1 MPELRRLRYAV
12 AVADELNFTRAAE
25 RLGVSQQVLS
35 EQIRRLEDEL
45 GLQVFD
51 RTTRQVRVTSHGRQ
65 ILDEARAVVGAAD
78 ALRDRARRLA
88 SAQAG
93 VVRLG
98 YSRSTAF
105 DTAPRLVSAVTE
117 ARPDLRVEVR
127 EVPSRQLPQA
137 VRDGDVDVALSR
149 WADDTDQ
156 LFAHTL
162 RRLRSGMILRA
173 GDALAGR
180 AEVALGDLAGRSL
193 VMHRRED
200 APARHHATLA
210 ACAEAGV
217 EPEIVTARLP
227 FDPLFT
233 DVAEGRGVQI
243 ASESI
248 RGALPAGL
256 TWVPLASG
264 PRAAG
269 GPALGPC
276 AGASGAR
283 CGPRRGPGL
292 GRRAAV
298 SAQGLQRAQCA
309 GSVARSPSSRG
320 RGRRRAQRA
329 QPSTSTATQSV
340 GAAHAAHGRPR
351 SAATAP

>member
-1 MPELRRLRYAV
+1 VPELRRLRYAV

-105 DTAPRLVSAVTE
+105 DTAPLVSAVTE
-117 ARPDLRVEVR
+117 ARPELRVEVR
-127 EVPSRQLPQA
+127 EVPSRQLPQS

-162 RRLRSGMILRA
+162 RRLRSGVILRA

-200 APARHHATLA
+200 APARHDATLA

-217 EPEIVTARLP
+217 EPEIVTSRLP

-264 PRAAG
+264 VLEQRVDLLWDPARAH
-269 GPALGPC
+269 PARDAFLDEARAW
-276 AGASGAR
+276 AGA
-283 CGPRRGPGL
+283 
-292 GRRAAV
+292 
-298 SAQGLQRAQCA
+298 QR
-309 GSVARSPSSRG
+309 
-320 RGRRRAQRA
+320 
-329 QPSTSTATQSV
+329 
-340 GAAHAAHGRPR
+340 
-351 SAATAP
+351 

>member
-1 MPELRRLRYAV
+1 VPELRRLRYAV

-105 DTAPRLVSAVTE
+105 DTAPLVSAVTE
-117 ARPDLRVEVR
+117 ARPELRVEVR
-127 EVPSRQLPQA
+127 EVPSRRLPQA

-149 WADDTDQ
+149 WAHDTDQ

-162 RRLRSGMILRA
+162 RRLRSGVILRA

-180 AEVALGDLAGRSL
+180 AKVALGDLAGRSL

-200 APARHHATLA
+200 APARHDATLA

-264 PRAAG
+264 VLEQRVDLLWDPARAH
-269 GPALGPC
+269 PARDAFLDEARAW
-276 AGASGAR
+276 AGA
-283 CGPRRGPGL
+283 
-292 GRRAAV
+292 
-298 SAQGLQRAQCA
+298 QR
-309 GSVARSPSSRG
+309 
-320 RGRRRAQRA
+320 
-329 QPSTSTATQSV
+329 
-340 GAAHAAHGRPR
+340 
-351 SAATAP
+351 

>member
-1 MPELRRLRYAV
+1 VPELRRLRYAV

-88 SAQAG
+88 SAQ
-93 VVRLG
+93 
-98 YSRSTAF
+98 
-105 DTAPRLVSAVTE
+105 
-117 ARPDLRVEVR
+117 
-127 EVPSRQLPQA
+127 
-137 VRDGDVDVALSR
+137 RDGDVDVALSR
-149 WADDTDQ
+149 WTDDTDQ
-156 LFAHTL
+156 LFTHTL
-162 RRLRSGMILRA
+162 RRLRCGVILRA

-200 APARHHATLA
+200 APARHDATLA

-264 PRAAG
+264 VLEQRVDLLWDPARAH
-269 GPALGPC
+269 PARDAFLDAARAW
-276 AGASGAR
+276 AGA
-283 CGPRRGPGL
+283 
-292 GRRAAV
+292 
-298 SAQGLQRAQCA
+298 QR
-309 GSVARSPSSRG
+309 
-320 RGRRRAQRA
+320 
-329 QPSTSTATQSV
+329 
-340 GAAHAAHGRPR
+340 
-351 SAATAP
+351 

>member
-1 MPELRRLRYAV
+1 VAELRRLRYAV
-12 AVADELNFTRAAE
+12 AVADELNFTRAAA

-105 DTAPRLVSAVTE
+105 DTAPLVSAVTE
-117 ARPDLRVEVR
+117 ARPELRVEVR

-137 VRDGDVDVALSR
+137 ARDGDVDVALSR

-162 RRLRSGMILRA
+162 RRLRSGVILRA

-200 APARHHATLA
+200 APARHDATLA

-217 EPEIVTARLP
+217 EPDIVTSRLP

-264 PRAAG
+264 VLEQRVDLLWDPARAH
-269 GPALGPC
+269 PARDAFLDEARAW
-276 AGASGAR
+276 AGA
-283 CGPRRGPGL
+283 
-292 GRRAAV
+292 
-298 SAQGLQRAQCA
+298 QR
-309 GSVARSPSSRG
+309 
-320 RGRRRAQRA
+320 
-329 QPSTSTATQSV
+329 
-340 GAAHAAHGRPR
+340 
-351 SAATAP
+351 

>member
-105 DTAPRLVSAVTE
+105 DTAPLVSAVTE
-117 ARPDLRVEVR
+117 ARPELRVEVR

-149 WADDTDQ
+149 WAHDTDQ

-162 RRLRSGMILRA
+162 RRLRSGVILRA

-180 AEVALGDLAGRSL
+180 AEVALGELAGRSL
-193 VMHRRED
+193 VMPRRQD
-200 APARHHATLA
+200 APARYDATVA

-256 TWVPLASG
+256 TWVQLASG
-264 PRAAG
+264 VLEQRVDLLWDPARAH
-269 GPALGPC
+269 PARDAFLDEARAW
-276 AGASGAR
+276 AGA
-283 CGPRRGPGL
+283 
-292 GRRAAV
+292 
-298 SAQGLQRAQCA
+298 QR
-309 GSVARSPSSRG
+309 
-320 RGRRRAQRA
+320 
-329 QPSTSTATQSV
+329 
-340 GAAHAAHGRPR
+340 
-351 SAATAP
+351 

>member
-12 AVADELNFTRAAE
+12 AVADELNFTRAAA

-51 RTTRQVRVTSHGRQ
+51 RTTRQVRVTPHGHQ

-105 DTAPRLVSAVTE
+105 DTAPLVSAVTE
-117 ARPDLRVEVR
+117 ARPELRVEVR

-137 VRDGDVDVALSR
+137 ARDGDVDVALSR

-162 RRLRSGMILRA
+162 RRLRSGVILRA

-200 APARHHATLA
+200 APARHDATLA

-217 EPEIVTARLP
+217 EPEIVTSRLP

-264 PRAAG
+264 VLEQRVDLLWDPARAH
-269 GPALGPC
+269 PARDAFLDEARAW
-276 AGASGAR
+276 AGA
-283 CGPRRGPGL
+283 
-292 GRRAAV
+292 
-298 SAQGLQRAQCA
+298 QR
-309 GSVARSPSSRG
+309 
-320 RGRRRAQRA
+320 
-329 QPSTSTATQSV
+329 
-340 GAAHAAHGRPR
+340 
-351 SAATAP
+351 

>member
-105 DTAPRLVSAVTE
+105 DTAPLVSAVTE
-117 ARPDLRVEVR
+117 ARPELRVEVR

-137 VRDGDVDVALSR
+137 LRDGDVDVALSR

-162 RRLRSGMILRA
+162 RRLRSGVILRA

-200 APARHHATLA
+200 APARHDATLA

-264 PRAAG
+264 VLEQRVDLLWDPARAH
-269 GPALGPC
+269 PARDAFLDEARAW
-276 AGASGAR
+276 AGA
-283 CGPRRGPGL
+283 
-292 GRRAAV
+292 
-298 SAQGLQRAQCA
+298 QR
-309 GSVARSPSSRG
+309 
-320 RGRRRAQRA
+320 
-329 QPSTSTATQSV
+329 
-340 GAAHAAHGRPR
+340 
-351 SAATAP
+351 

>member
-35 EQIRRLEDEL
+35 EQIRRLEEEL

-105 DTAPRLVSAVTE
+105 DTAPLVSAVTE
-117 ARPDLRVEVR
+117 ARPELRVEVR

-162 RRLRSGMILRA
+162 RRLRSGVILRA

-193 VMHRRED
+193 VMHRRGD
-200 APARHHATLA
+200 SPARHDATLA

-264 PRAAG
+264 VLEQRVDLLWDPARAH
-269 GPALGPC
+269 PARDAFLDEARAW
-276 AGASGAR
+276 AGA
-283 CGPRRGPGL
+283 
-292 GRRAAV
+292 
-298 SAQGLQRAQCA
+298 QR
-309 GSVARSPSSRG
+309 
-320 RGRRRAQRA
+320 
-329 QPSTSTATQSV
+329 
-340 GAAHAAHGRPR
+340 
-351 SAATAP
+351 

>member
-12 AVADELNFTRAAE
+12 AVADELNFTRAAA

-105 DTAPRLVSAVTE
+105 DTAPLVSAVTE
-117 ARPDLRVEVR
+117 ARPERRVEVR

-137 VRDGDVDVALSR
+137 VRDGDVDVALLR

-162 RRLRSGMILRA
+162 RRLRSGVILRA

-200 APARHHATLA
+200 APARHDATLA

-217 EPEIVTARLP
+217 EPEFVTSRLP

-264 PRAAG
+264 VLEQRVDLLWDPARAH
-269 GPALGPC
+269 PARDAFLDEARAW
-276 AGASGAR
+276 AGA
-283 CGPRRGPGL
+283 
-292 GRRAAV
+292 
-298 SAQGLQRAQCA
+298 QR
-309 GSVARSPSSRG
+309 
-320 RGRRRAQRA
+320 
-329 QPSTSTATQSV
+329 
-340 GAAHAAHGRPR
+340 
-351 SAATAP
+351 

>member
-1 MPELRRLRYAV
+1 M
-12 AVADELNFTRAAE
+12 
-25 RLGVSQQVLS
+25 SQQVLS

-78 ALRDRARRLA
+78 ALRDRASRLA
-88 SAQAG
+88 SARAG

-105 DTAPRLVSAVTE
+105 DTAPLVSAVTE
-117 ARPDLRVEVR
+117 ARPELRVEVR
-127 EVPSRQLPQA
+127 EVPGRQLPQA

-162 RRLRSGMILRA
+162 RRLRSGVILRA

-193 VMHRRED
+193 VMHRRQD
-200 APARHHATLA
+200 APARHDATLA

-217 EPEIVTARLP
+217 EPELVTARLP

-264 PRAAG
+264 VLEQRVDLLWDPARAH
-269 GPALGPC
+269 PARDAFLDEARRW
-276 AGASGAR
+276 AGA
-283 CGPRRGPGL
+283 
-292 GRRAAV
+292 
-298 SAQGLQRAQCA
+298 QG
-309 GSVARSPSSRG
+309 
-320 RGRRRAQRA
+320 
-329 QPSTSTATQSV
+329 
-340 GAAHAAHGRPR
+340 
-351 SAATAP
+351 

>member
-1 MPELRRLRYAV
+1 VPELRRLRYAV

-117 ARPDLRVEVR
+117 ARPELRVEVR

-162 RRLRSGMILRA
+162 RSGVILRA

-200 APARHHATLA
+200 APARHDATLA

-264 PRAAG
+264 VLEQREDLRWDPARAH
-269 GPALGPC
+269 PARDAFLDEARAW
-276 AGASGAR
+276 AGA
-283 CGPRRGPGL
+283 
-292 GRRAAV
+292 
-298 SAQGLQRAQCA
+298 QR
-309 GSVARSPSSRG
+309 
-320 RGRRRAQRA
+320 
-329 QPSTSTATQSV
+329 
-340 GAAHAAHGRPR
+340 
-351 SAATAP
+351 

>member
-93 VVRLG
+93 VVGLG

-105 DTAPRLVSAVTE
+105 DTAPLVSAVTE
-117 ARPDLRVEVR
+117 ARPELRVEVR

-162 RRLRSGMILRA
+162 RRLRSGVILRA

-200 APARHHATLA
+200 APARHDATLA

-264 PRAAG
+264 VLEQRVDLLWDPTRAH
-269 GPALGPC
+269 PARDAFLDEARAW
-276 AGASGAR
+276 AGA
-283 CGPRRGPGL
+283 
-292 GRRAAV
+292 
-298 SAQGLQRAQCA
+298 QR
-309 GSVARSPSSRG
+309 
-320 RGRRRAQRA
+320 
-329 QPSTSTATQSV
+329 
-340 GAAHAAHGRPR
+340 
-351 SAATAP
+351 

>member
-1 MPELRRLRYAV
+1 VPELRRLRYAV

-25 RLGVSQQVLS
+25 RLGVSQQLLS
-35 EQIRRLEDEL
+35 EQIRRLEVEL

-51 RTTRQVRVTSHGRQ
+51 RTTRRVRVTSHGRQ

-105 DTAPRLVSAVTE
+105 DTAPLVSAVTE
-117 ARPDLRVEVR
+117 ARPELRVEVR

-137 VRDGDVDVALSR
+137 ARDGDVDVALSR

-162 RRLRSGMILRA
+162 RRLRSGVILRA

-200 APARHHATLA
+200 APARHDATLA

-217 EPEIVTARLP
+217 EPDIVTSRLP

-264 PRAAG
+264 VLEQRVDLLWDPARAH
-269 GPALGPC
+269 PARDAFLDEARAW
-276 AGASGAR
+276 AGA
-283 CGPRRGPGL
+283 
-292 GRRAAV
+292 
-298 SAQGLQRAQCA
+298 QR
-309 GSVARSPSSRG
+309 
-320 RGRRRAQRA
+320 
-329 QPSTSTATQSV
+329 
-340 GAAHAAHGRPR
+340 
-351 SAATAP
+351 

>member
-1 MPELRRLRYAV
+1 VPELRRLRYAV

-93 VVRLG
+93 VVGLG

-105 DTAPRLVSAVTE
+105 DTAPLVSAVTV
-117 ARPDLRVEVR
+117 ARPELRVEVR

-162 RRLRSGMILRA
+162 RRLRSGVILRA

-200 APARHHATLA
+200 APARHDATLA

-264 PRAAG
+264 VLEQRVDLLWDPARAH
-269 GPALGPC
+269 PARDAFLDEARAW
-276 AGASGAR
+276 AGA
-283 CGPRRGPGL
+283 
-292 GRRAAV
+292 
-298 SAQGLQRAQCA
+298 QR
-309 GSVARSPSSRG
+309 
-320 RGRRRAQRA
+320 
-329 QPSTSTATQSV
+329 
-340 GAAHAAHGRPR
+340 
-351 SAATAP
+351 

>member
-65 ILDEARAVVGAAD
+65 ILDEARAVIEAAD

-117 ARPDLRVEVR
+117 ARPELRVEVR

-162 RRLRSGMILRA
+162 RRLRSGVILRA

-180 AEVALGDLAGRSL
+180 AEVTLGDLAGRSL

-200 APARHHATLA
+200 APARHDATLA

-233 DVAEGRGVQI
+233 DVARG
-243 ASESI
+243 
-248 RGALPAGL
+248 
-256 TWVPLASG
+256 
-264 PRAAG
+264 
-269 GPALGPC
+269 
-276 AGASGAR
+276 GASR
-283 CGPRRGPGL
+283 SRR
-292 GRRAAV
+292 
-298 SAQGLQRAQCA
+298 S
-309 GSVARSPSSRG
+309 
-320 RGRRRAQRA
+320 
-329 QPSTSTATQSV
+329 
-340 GAAHAAHGRPR
+340 R
-351 SAATAP
+351 SAARCRPG

>member
-93 VVRLG
+93 VVGLG

-105 DTAPRLVSAVTE
+105 DTAPLVSAVTV
-117 ARPDLRVEVR
+117 ARPELRVEVR

-162 RRLRSGMILRA
+162 RRLRSGVILRA

-180 AEVALGDLAGRSL
+180 AKVALGDLAGRSL

-200 APARHHATLA
+200 APARHDATLA

-264 PRAAG
+264 VLEQRVDLLWDPARAH
-269 GPALGPC
+269 PARDAFLDEARAW
-276 AGASGAR
+276 AGA
-283 CGPRRGPGL
+283 
-292 GRRAAV
+292 
-298 SAQGLQRAQCA
+298 QR
-309 GSVARSPSSRG
+309 
-320 RGRRRAQRA
+320 
-329 QPSTSTATQSV
+329 
-340 GAAHAAHGRPR
+340 
-351 SAATAP
+351 

>member
-105 DTAPRLVSAVTE
+105 DTAPLVSAVTE
-117 ARPDLRVEVR
+117 ARPELRVEVR

-137 VRDGDVDVALSR
+137 ARDGDVDVALSR

-162 RRLRSGMILRA
+162 RRLRSGVILRA

-200 APARHHATLA
+200 APARHDATLA

-217 EPEIVTARLP
+217 EPEIVTSRLP

-264 PRAAG
+264 VLEQRVDLLWDPARAH
-269 GPALGPC
+269 PARDAFLDEARAW
-276 AGASGAR
+276 AGA
-283 CGPRRGPGL
+283 
-292 GRRAAV
+292 
-298 SAQGLQRAQCA
+298 QR
-309 GSVARSPSSRG
+309 
-320 RGRRRAQRA
+320 
-329 QPSTSTATQSV
+329 
-340 GAAHAAHGRPR
+340 
-351 SAATAP
+351 

>member
-1 MPELRRLRYAV
+1 VPELRRLRYAV

-25 RLGVSQQVLS
+25 RLGVSQQLLS
-35 EQIRRLEDEL
+35 EQIRRLEVEL

-51 RTTRQVRVTSHGRQ
+51 RTTRRVRVTSHGRQ

-105 DTAPRLVSAVTE
+105 DTAPLVSAVTA
-117 ARPDLRVEVR
+117 ARPELRVEVR

-162 RRLRSGMILRA
+162 RRLRSGVILRA

-200 APARHHATLA
+200 APARHDATLA

-264 PRAAG
+264 VLEQRVDLLWDPARAH
-269 GPALGPC
+269 PARDAFLDEARAW
-276 AGASGAR
+276 AGA
-283 CGPRRGPGL
+283 
-292 GRRAAV
+292 
-298 SAQGLQRAQCA
+298 QR
-309 GSVARSPSSRG
+309 
-320 RGRRRAQRA
+320 
-329 QPSTSTATQSV
+329 
-340 GAAHAAHGRPR
+340 
-351 SAATAP
+351 

>member
-1 MPELRRLRYAV
+1 VPELRRLRYAV

-35 EQIRRLEDEL
+35 EQIRRLEVEL

-51 RTTRQVRVTSHGRQ
+51 RTTRRVRVTSHGRQ

-105 DTAPRLVSAVTE
+105 DTAPLVSAVTE
-117 ARPDLRVEVR
+117 ARPELRVEVR

-162 RRLRSGMILRA
+162 RRLRSGVILRA

-200 APARHHATLA
+200 APARHDATLA

-264 PRAAG
+264 VLEQRVDLLWDPARAH
-269 GPALGPC
+269 PARDAFLDEARAW
-276 AGASGAR
+276 AGA
-283 CGPRRGPGL
+283 
-292 GRRAAV
+292 
-298 SAQGLQRAQCA
+298 QR
-309 GSVARSPSSRG
+309 
-320 RGRRRAQRA
+320 
-329 QPSTSTATQSV
+329 
-340 GAAHAAHGRPR
+340 
-351 SAATAP
+351 

>member
-117 ARPDLRVEVR
+117 ARPELRVEVR

-162 RRLRSGMILRA
+162 RRLRSGVILRA

-193 VMHRRED
+193 VMHRED
-200 APARHHATLA
+200 APARHEATLA

-233 DVAEGRGVQI
+233 DVAEG
-243 ASESI
+243 
-248 RGALPAGL
+248 
-256 TWVPLASG
+256 
-264 PRAAG
+264 
-269 GPALGPC
+269 
-276 AGASGAR
+276 GASR
-283 CGPRRGPGL
+283 SRR
-292 GRRAAV
+292 
-298 SAQGLQRAQCA
+298 S
-309 GSVARSPSSRG
+309 
-320 RGRRRAQRA
+320 
-329 QPSTSTATQSV
+329 
-340 GAAHAAHGRPR
+340 R
-351 SAATAP
+351 SAARCRPG

>member
-105 DTAPRLVSAVTE
+105 DTAPLVSAVTE
-117 ARPDLRVEVR
+117 ARPELRVEVR

-162 RRLRSGMILRA
+162 RRLRSGVILRA

-200 APARHHATLA
+200 APARHDDTLA

-217 EPEIVTARLP
+217 EPELVTARLP

-264 PRAAG
+264 VLEQRVDLLWDPARAHPTRDAFLDE
-269 GPALGPC
+269 ARAW
-276 AGASGAR
+276 AGA
-283 CGPRRGPGL
+283 
-292 GRRAAV
+292 
-298 SAQGLQRAQCA
+298 QR
-309 GSVARSPSSRG
+309 
-320 RGRRRAQRA
+320 
-329 QPSTSTATQSV
+329 
-340 GAAHAAHGRPR
+340 
-351 SAATAP
+351 

>member
-105 DTAPRLVSAVTE
+105 DTAPLVSAVTV
-117 ARPDLRVEVR
+117 ARPELRVEVR

-162 RRLRSGMILRA
+162 RRLRSGVILRA
-173 GDALAGR
+173 GDVLAGR

-200 APARHHATLA
+200 APARHDATLA
-210 ACAEAGV
+210 ACADAGL
-217 EPEIVTARLP
+217 EPDIVTARLP

-264 PRAAG
+264 VLEQRVDLLWDPARAH
-269 GPALGPC
+269 PARDAFLDEARAW
-276 AGASGAR
+276 AGA
-283 CGPRRGPGL
+283 
-292 GRRAAV
+292 
-298 SAQGLQRAQCA
+298 QR
-309 GSVARSPSSRG
+309 
-320 RGRRRAQRA
+320 
-329 QPSTSTATQSV
+329 
-340 GAAHAAHGRPR
+340 
-351 SAATAP
+351 

>member
-1 MPELRRLRYAV
+1 VPELRRLRYAV

-105 DTAPRLVSAVTE
+105 DTAPLVSAVTE
-117 ARPDLRVEVR
+117 ARPELRVEVR

-162 RRLRSGMILRA
+162 RRLRSGVILRA

-200 APARHHATLA
+200 APARHDATLA

-217 EPEIVTARLP
+217 EPEIVTSRLP

-264 PRAAG
+264 VLEQRVDLLWDPARAH
-269 GPALGPC
+269 PARDAFLDEARAW
-276 AGASGAR
+276 AGA
-283 CGPRRGPGL
+283 
-292 GRRAAV
+292 
-298 SAQGLQRAQCA
+298 QR
-309 GSVARSPSSRG
+309 
-320 RGRRRAQRA
+320 
-329 QPSTSTATQSV
+329 
-340 GAAHAAHGRPR
+340 
-351 SAATAP
+351 

>member
-1 MPELRRLRYAV
+1 M
-12 AVADELNFTRAAE
+12 
-25 RLGVSQQVLS
+25 
-35 EQIRRLEDEL
+35 
-45 GLQVFD
+45 
-51 RTTRQVRVTSHGRQ
+51 
-65 ILDEARAVVGAAD
+65 
-78 ALRDRARRLA
+78 
-88 SAQAG
+88 
-93 VVRLG
+93 
-98 YSRSTAF
+98 
-105 DTAPRLVSAVTE
+105 
-117 ARPDLRVEVR
+117 
-127 EVPSRQLPQA
+127 PSRQLPQA

-162 RRLRSGMILRA
+162 RRLRSGVILRA
-173 GDALAGR
+173 SDALAGR

-200 APARHHATLA
+200 APARHDATLA

-256 TWVPLASG
+256 RWVPLASG
-264 PRAAG
+264 VLEARVDLLWDPARAHPSRDAFLDE
-269 GPALGPC
+269 ATLG
-276 AGASGAR
+276 AGAR
-283 CGPRRGPGL
+283 
-292 GRRAAV
+292 V

-309 GSVARSPSSRG
+309 GSPAHSPSSRG
-320 RGRRRAQRA
+320 AAADVCSACSGALKGCIVEQALGGRAPGTKAEFAVLCHLRLI
-329 QPSTSTATQSV
+329 PSSRTS
-340 GAAHAAHGRPR
+340 RR
-351 SAATAP
+351 SAGSPSRSGTTWRTMRAKRRSSSSAT

>member
-1 MPELRRLRYAV
+1 MAELRRLRYAV

-51 RTTRQVRVTSHGRQ
+51 RTTRQVRVTSQGRE
-65 ILDEARAVVGAAD
+65 ILDEARAVIGAAD
-78 ALRDRARRLA
+78 ALRERARRLA
-88 SAQAG
+88 SAQTG

-98 YSRSTAF
+98 YSRTTAF
-105 DTAPRLVSAVTE
+105 DTAPQLVSAVTE
-117 ARPDLRVEVR
+117 ARPELGVEVT

-137 VRDGDVDVALSR
+137 VRDSDVDVALLR

-156 LFAHTL
+156 LFLHTL
-162 RRLRSGMILRA
+162 RRLRSGVILRA
-173 GDALAGR
+173 GDVLAGR

-200 APARHHATLA
+200 APARYDATLA

-233 DVAEGRGVQI
+233 DVSEGRGVQI

-264 PRAAG
+264 VLEQRVDLLWDPARAH
-269 GPALGPC
+269 PARDAFLDEARAW
-276 AGASGAR
+276 AGA
-283 CGPRRGPGL
+283 
-292 GRRAAV
+292 
-298 SAQGLQRAQCA
+298 QR
-309 GSVARSPSSRG
+309 
-320 RGRRRAQRA
+320 
-329 QPSTSTATQSV
+329 
-340 GAAHAAHGRPR
+340 
-351 SAATAP
+351 

>member
-1 MPELRRLRYAV
+1 VPELRRLRYAV

-105 DTAPRLVSAVTE
+105 DTAPLVSAVTE
-117 ARPDLRVEVR
+117 ARPELRVEVR

-162 RRLRSGMILRA
+162 RRLRSGVILRA

-200 APARHHATLA
+200 APARHDATLA

-264 PRAAG
+264 VLEQRVDLLWDPARAH
-269 GPALGPC
+269 PARDAFLDEARAW
-276 AGASGAR
+276 AGA
-283 CGPRRGPGL
+283 
-292 GRRAAV
+292 
-298 SAQGLQRAQCA
+298 QR
-309 GSVARSPSSRG
+309 
-320 RGRRRAQRA
+320 
-329 QPSTSTATQSV
+329 
-340 GAAHAAHGRPR
+340 
-351 SAATAP
+351 

>member
-1 MPELRRLRYAV
+1 VPELRRLRYAV

-35 EQIRRLEDEL
+35 EQIRRLEVEL

-105 DTAPRLVSAVTE
+105 DTAPLVSAVTE
-117 ARPDLRVEVR
+117 ARPELRVEVR
-127 EVPSRQLPQA
+127 EVPSRQLPHA
-137 VRDGDVDVALSR
+137 VRDGEVDVALSR

-162 RRLRSGMILRA
+162 RRLRSGVILRA

-193 VMHRRED
+193 VMHPRED
-200 APARHHATLA
+200 APARHDATLA

-217 EPEIVTARLP
+217 EPEIVTSRLP

-264 PRAAG
+264 VLEQRVDLLWDPARAH
-269 GPALGPC
+269 PARDAFLDEARAW
-276 AGASGAR
+276 AGA
-283 CGPRRGPGL
+283 
-292 GRRAAV
+292 
-298 SAQGLQRAQCA
+298 QR
-309 GSVARSPSSRG
+309 
-320 RGRRRAQRA
+320 
-329 QPSTSTATQSV
+329 
-340 GAAHAAHGRPR
+340 
-351 SAATAP
+351 

>member
-1 MPELRRLRYAV
+1 VPELRRLRYAV

-51 RTTRQVRVTSHGRQ
+51 RTTRHVRVTSHGRQ

-105 DTAPRLVSAVTE
+105 DTAPLVSAVTE
-117 ARPDLRVEVR
+117 ARPELRVEVR

-162 RRLRSGMILRA
+162 RRLRSGVILRA

-200 APARHHATLA
+200 APARHDATLA

-217 EPEIVTARLP
+217 EPEILTARLP

-264 PRAAG
+264 VLEQRVDLLWDPARAH
-269 GPALGPC
+269 PARDAFLDEARAW
-276 AGASGAR
+276 AGA
-283 CGPRRGPGL
+283 
-292 GRRAAV
+292 
-298 SAQGLQRAQCA
+298 QR
-309 GSVARSPSSRG
+309 
-320 RGRRRAQRA
+320 
-329 QPSTSTATQSV
+329 
-340 GAAHAAHGRPR
+340 
-351 SAATAP
+351 

>member
-1 MPELRRLRYAV
+1 MELRHLRTIV
-12 AVADELNFTRAAE
+12 AVAEHRSLTKAGEELYLSQSA
-25 RLGVSQQVLS
+25 VSQ
-35 EQIRRLEDEL
+35 QIRRLEDEL

-105 DTAPRLVSAVTE
+105 DTAPLVSAVTE
-117 ARPDLRVEVR
+117 ARPELRVEVR
-127 EVPSRQLPQA
+127 EVPSRQLPHA
-137 VRDGDVDVALSR
+137 VRDGEVDVALSR

-162 RRLRSGMILRA
+162 RRLRSGVILRA

-200 APARHHATLA
+200 APARHDATLA

-264 PRAAG
+264 VLEQRVDLLWDPARAH
-269 GPALGPC
+269 PARDAFLDEARAW
-276 AGASGAR
+276 AGA
-283 CGPRRGPGL
+283 
-292 GRRAAV
+292 
-298 SAQGLQRAQCA
+298 QR
-309 GSVARSPSSRG
+309 
-320 RGRRRAQRA
+320 
-329 QPSTSTATQSV
+329 
-340 GAAHAAHGRPR
+340 
-351 SAATAP
+351 

>member
-1 MPELRRLRYAV
+1 MAELRRLRYAV

-105 DTAPRLVSAVTE
+105 DTAPLVSAVTE
-117 ARPDLRVEVR
+117 ARPELRVEVR
-127 EVPSRQLPQA
+127 EVPSRQLPHA
-137 VRDGDVDVALSR
+137 VRDGEVDVALSR

-162 RRLRSGMILRA
+162 RRLRSGVILRA

-200 APARHHATLA
+200 APARHDATLA

-233 DVAEGRGVQI
+233 DVVEGRGVQI
-243 ASESI
+243 ASESV
-248 RGALPAGL
+248 RRALPGGL
-256 TWVPLASG
+256 TWIPLTSG
-264 PRAAG
+264 VLEEQVDLLWDP
-269 GPALGPC
+269 
-276 AGASGAR
+276 
-283 CGPRRGPGL
+283 
-292 GRRAAV
+292 
-298 SAQGLQRAQCA
+298 
-309 GSVARSPSSRG
+309 ARSHPARDAFIDEA
-320 RGRRRAQRA
+320 RAWADA
-329 QPSTSTATQSV
+329 QW
-340 GAAHAAHGRPR
+340 
-351 SAATAP
+351 

>member
-1 MPELRRLRYAV
+1 VPELRRLRYAV

-51 RTTRQVRVTSHGRQ
+51 RTTRQVRVTPHGHQ

-105 DTAPRLVSAVTE
+105 DTAPLVSAVTE
-117 ARPDLRVEVR
+117 ARPELRVEVR

-137 VRDGDVDVALSR
+137 ARDGDVDVALSR

-162 RRLRSGMILRA
+162 RRLRSGVILRA

-200 APARHHATLA
+200 APARHDATLA

-264 PRAAG
+264 VLEQRVDLLWDPARAH
-269 GPALGPC
+269 PARDAFLDEARAW
-276 AGASGAR
+276 AGA
-283 CGPRRGPGL
+283 
-292 GRRAAV
+292 
-298 SAQGLQRAQCA
+298 QR
-309 GSVARSPSSRG
+309 
-320 RGRRRAQRA
+320 
-329 QPSTSTATQSV
+329 
-340 GAAHAAHGRPR
+340 
-351 SAATAP
+351 

>member
-93 VVRLG
+93 AVRLG

-117 ARPDLRVEVR
+117 ARPELRVEVR

-162 RRLRSGMILRA
+162 RRLRSGVILRA

-193 VMHRRED
+193 VMHRED
-200 APARHHATLA
+200 APARHEATLA

-217 EPEIVTARLP
+217 EPEIVTSRLP

-264 PRAAG
+264 VLEQRVDLLWDPARAH
-269 GPALGPC
+269 PARDAFLDEARAW
-276 AGASGAR
+276 AGA
-283 CGPRRGPGL
+283 
-292 GRRAAV
+292 
-298 SAQGLQRAQCA
+298 QR
-309 GSVARSPSSRG
+309 
-320 RGRRRAQRA
+320 
-329 QPSTSTATQSV
+329 
-340 GAAHAAHGRPR
+340 
-351 SAATAP
+351 

>member
-105 DTAPRLVSAVTE
+105 DTAPLVSAVTE
-117 ARPDLRVEVR
+117 ARPELRVEVR

-137 VRDGDVDVALSR
+137 VRDGDVDVALLR

-162 RRLRSGMILRA
+162 RRLRSGVILRA
-173 GDALAGR
+173 GDVLAGR

-200 APARHHATLA
+200 APARHDATLA

-264 PRAAG
+264 VLEQRVDLLWDPARAH
-269 GPALGPC
+269 PARDAFLDEARAW
-276 AGASGAR
+276 AGA
-283 CGPRRGPGL
+283 
-292 GRRAAV
+292 
-298 SAQGLQRAQCA
+298 QR
-309 GSVARSPSSRG
+309 
-320 RGRRRAQRA
+320 
-329 QPSTSTATQSV
+329 
-340 GAAHAAHGRPR
+340 
-351 SAATAP
+351 

>member
-12 AVADELNFTRAAE
+12 AVADDLNFTRAAE

-105 DTAPRLVSAVTE
+105 DTAPLVSAVTE
-117 ARPDLRVEVR
+117 ARPELRVEVR

-162 RRLRSGMILRA
+162 RRLRSGVILRA

-200 APARHHATLA
+200 APARHDATLA

-217 EPEIVTARLP
+217 DPEIVTSRLP

-264 PRAAG
+264 VLEQRVDLLWDPARAH
-269 GPALGPC
+269 PARDAFLDEARAW
-276 AGASGAR
+276 AGA
-283 CGPRRGPGL
+283 
-292 GRRAAV
+292 
-298 SAQGLQRAQCA
+298 QR
-309 GSVARSPSSRG
+309 
-320 RGRRRAQRA
+320 
-329 QPSTSTATQSV
+329 
-340 GAAHAAHGRPR
+340 
-351 SAATAP
+351 

>member
-1 MPELRRLRYAV
+1 VPELRRLRYAV

-105 DTAPRLVSAVTE
+105 DTAPLVSAVTE
-117 ARPDLRVEVR
+117 ARPELRVEVR

-149 WADDTDQ
+149 WADDTDH

-162 RRLRSGMILRA
+162 RRLRSGVILRA

-200 APARHHATLA
+200 APARHDATLA

-264 PRAAG
+264 VLEQRVDLLWDPARAH
-269 GPALGPC
+269 PARDAFLDEARAW
-276 AGASGAR
+276 AGA
-283 CGPRRGPGL
+283 
-292 GRRAAV
+292 
-298 SAQGLQRAQCA
+298 QR
-309 GSVARSPSSRG
+309 
-320 RGRRRAQRA
+320 
-329 QPSTSTATQSV
+329 
-340 GAAHAAHGRPR
+340 
-351 SAATAP
+351 

>member
-35 EQIRRLEDEL
+35 EQIRRLEVDL

-93 VVRLG
+93 VVGLG

-105 DTAPRLVSAVTE
+105 DTAPLVSAVTE
-117 ARPDLRVEVR
+117 ARPELRVEVR

-137 VRDGDVDVALSR
+137 LRDGDVDVALSR

-162 RRLRSGMILRA
+162 RRLRSGVILRA

-180 AEVALGDLAGRSL
+180 AEVALGDLAGCSL

-200 APARHHATLA
+200 APARHDATLA

-264 PRAAG
+264 VLEQRVDLLWDPARAH
-269 GPALGPC
+269 PARDAFLDEARAW
-276 AGASGAR
+276 AGA
-283 CGPRRGPGL
+283 
-292 GRRAAV
+292 
-298 SAQGLQRAQCA
+298 QR
-309 GSVARSPSSRG
+309 
-320 RGRRRAQRA
+320 
-329 QPSTSTATQSV
+329 
-340 GAAHAAHGRPR
+340 
-351 SAATAP
+351 